1 MSSTV
6 SLTIEAPEQ
15 VEAPYRWPTKRNGD
29 APFPHACVKTKS
41 GEIEYQLARSRQTS
55 LTFKLNHPVQS
66 WGDFRLSL
74 QVKIHETW
82 EDCED
87 HIFLPLDCW
96 GPYATFLPD
105 NSIKWVIGP
114 KPLDNLKEPPD
125 FTISE
130 SGYVSHLWCKQER
143 PVAEHG
149 LSIDYDGSKWV
160 RLFRFKAVG
169 KGRIENEGQY
179 CEEYTVPFAS
189 VQDLSSWH
197 GSSLAPGRCDEPHCA

>member
-15 VEAPYRWPTKRNGD
+15 VEAPHRWPTKRNGD
-29 APFPHACVKTKS
+29 APFPHACVPTPT
-41 GEIEYQLARSRQTS
+41 GEIEYQLVRSRQTS

-105 NSIKWVIGP
+105 NSIKWVIDP
-114 KPLDNLKEPPD
+114 KRLDNLKDPPKVPHFALVEAFYSPEVTREVWGHRLCAWWD
-125 FTISE
+125 GGRLQVQNVTSIQTRRHTHPHTTHTI
-130 SGYVSHLWCKQER
+130 
-143 PVAEHG
+143 PP
-149 LSIDYDGSKWV
+149 SISTY
-160 RLFRFKAVG
+160 
-169 KGRIENEGQY
+169 
-179 CEEYTVPFAS
+179 AS
-189 VQDLSSWH
+189 AS
-197 GSSLAPGRCDEPHCA
+197 SSLSPSP